1 MCDMLQLHAN
11 QEDEVVAGLG
21 SADAAAGTATSKPH
35 ITHVPHVLQYFRW
48 HSCRRC
54 FGKVTSPCI
63 VVVGDRCVPAQGQ
76 SQPAQLASTNGTTK
90 VPRHLSALGVVQ
102 RKAY

>member
-1 MCDMLQLHAN
+1 VCDMLQLHAN

-48 HSCRRC
+48 HALEARPMPAHHIHEPRNLAPQCESC
-54 FGKVTSPCI
+54 PI
-63 VVVGDRCVPAQGQ
+63 
-76 SQPAQLASTNGTTK
+76 
-90 VPRHLSALGVVQ
+90 
-102 RKAY
+102 